1 MGRWKKWNES
11 ERKQILELQQQRL
24 SIAKISK
31 LIRRSRKVIQNFLK
45 NVEDYG
51 KKKSTGRLLSLSDR
65 AILRVASN
73 SQLTTKQIME
83 KSSVSA
89 TVSSIRRVLLFCKD
103 IKGLKLEMKPSLITK
118 HKVERLRFAKE
129 RAKLDKE
136 TEKGT
141 IFRRKKI
148 QLGWSWWV
156 AILFSWHKRIDNV
169 SNSTTNGRRQRDGL
183 ARLFR
188 QDKYQVHQWQNE

>member
-129 RAKLDKE
+129 RAHWKKKQRRVQFSDEKRFNLD
-136 TEKGT
+136 GP
-141 IFRRKKI
+141 
-148 QLGWSWWV
+148 
-156 AILFSWHKRIDNV
+156 
-169 SNSTTNGRRQRDGL
+169 DGL
-183 ARLFR
+183 QYYFR
-188 QDKYQVHQWQNE
+188 DIRE